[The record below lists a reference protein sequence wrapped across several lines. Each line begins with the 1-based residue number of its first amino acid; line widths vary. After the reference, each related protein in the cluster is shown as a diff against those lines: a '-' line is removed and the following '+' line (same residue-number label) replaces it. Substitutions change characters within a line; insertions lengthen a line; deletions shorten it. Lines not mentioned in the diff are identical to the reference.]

1 MCVIPVLLKGVNMT
15 ALETEIDCLFTGKFT
30 AWPAA
35 AEASLHWGPIM
46 TTLCVG
52 LQLISGDHAKVSKM
66 HPLGFKLHC

>member
-1 MCVIPVLLKGVNMT
+1 MT

-52 LQLISGDHAKVSKM
+52 LQLISGDHAKVYHSCTVVEQLTGRVM
-66 HPLGFKLHC
+66 ANDWNFPN